1 MKKITA
7 LLTSVLLVL
16 GLLPVFAFAAPAA
29 SGECGAADGSVV
41 WTLDKNGALT
51 VAGHGAMRDY
61 DWGASPWYGN
71 DAIKTVRIG
80 SGVTAVG
87 DYAFYGCASL
97 RQVSLPDGLV
107 SVGDYAFCGCA
118 KLADA
123 ALPGSLREIGSG
135 AFYGCAALTEAAIP
149 AGVETISSYAFY
161 NCAAL
166 ADLALPASLK
176 GIDGSA
182 FSGCAGLSSI
192 LVPDTVTDIADDAF
206 PAQAMLYGGADSALR
221 QWAEDHG
228 RAFTVKGGTKLTLTA
243 PAFVSETS
251 VCVCGFAAPGAE
263 VTCFV
268 NDEKTATV
276 TAAAGGR
283 WSARLPF
290 TGVKEG
296 GSVTV
301 KASVSEGDQTVTRVA
316 SVVYRPAAAAFR
328 ELTLEHNFYTVHV
341 TEEDRNAPKRNVTLS
356 PDRPFSVRVSV
367 TNSDRVER
375 LCLYSTRS
383 GVAKTIE
390 LTYDRNS
397 DSWLGSGWFD
407 NNDHAYVPGTLTVEG
422 KDKNGAD
429 LDAGI
434 SLKLNFLRE
443 PAGYVYEAV
452 RSNKV
457 ADAAAAVYYRDADGR
472 DLLWNAAESEQFNPA
487 PTLPDG
493 SFTWAVPR
501 GTWQIRV
508 TKEGYRNTA
517 TDWMTVPPG
526 SDQVFLPL
534 VTKQAPEIAQLFVY
548 EDRAEI
554 TFTQYMEIG
563 SVNAETLQA
572 EGFAGTIEPIDAEE
586 TTPGSGV
593 FYAKAFRFTPD
604 VPFEGTVRFTV
615 NGVKNY
621 AGIAMAQAYE
631 TALPVAEEP
640 SVFTATDAV
649 SLPCNGAAE
658 IAVSAADA
666 AGATVTATA
675 EDGIIALSDET
686 LTLDA
691 EGKATLTVTGLMPG
705 AARIRFTLDG
715 TALSAQT
722 TVTVLPR
729 TEQAALP
736 GDADGDGAVTP
747 ADARQAL
754 RIAVKLEPCE
764 ADSPVFKAAD
774 ANRDGAVTPEDARLI
789 LRAAVGLEQL

>member
-29 SGECGAADGSVV
+29 SGECGAPGANVT
-41 WTLDKNGALT
+41 WTLDEKGTLT
-51 VAGHGAMRDY
+51 VTGSGAMRDY
-61 DWGASPWYGN
+61 AWGASPWYGN
-71 DAIKTVRIG
+71 GAVRTVTISR
-80 SGVTAVG
+80 GVTAVG
-87 DYAFYGCASL
+87 NYAFYGCAAL
-97 RQVSLPDGLV
+97 RQAVFPEGLV
-107 SVGDYAFCGCA
+107 SVGDYAFCGCTS
-118 KLADA
+118 LSDA
-123 ALPGSLREIGSG
+123 ALPGSLRGIGSG
-135 AFYGCAALTEAAIP
+135 AFYGCAALTETTIP
-149 AGVETISSYAFY
+149 AGVETVPGYAFY
-161 NCAAL
+161 GCTAM
-166 ADLALPASLK
+166 ADLTLPDSLRTI
-176 GIDGSA
+176 GGSA

-221 QWAEDHG
+221 QWAETHG
-228 RAFTVKGGTKLTLTA
+228 HAFTVKGGTKLTLTA
-243 PAFVSETS
+243 PAFVSGTA
-251 VCVCGFAAPGAE
+251 VCVCGFADPGAE
-263 VTCFV
+263 VTCLV
-268 NDEKTATV
+268 NDAKAAMV
-276 TAAAGGR
+276 TASADGR

-296 GSVTV
+296 GSVAL

-316 SVVYRPAAAAFR
+316 SVTYRPDAVAFR
-328 ELTLEHNFYTVHV
+328 ELTLEHNFYTIRV

-375 LCLYSTRS
+375 LYLYSTRN

-397 DSWLGSGWFD
+397 DCWFGSGYFD
-407 NNDHAYVPGTLTVEG
+407 NDDHAYVPGTLTVEG

-429 LDAGI
+429 LDAGV
-434 SLKLNFLRE
+434 SLKLNFLLE

-457 ADAAAAVYYRDADGR
+457 ADAAAAVYYRDADSR
-472 DLLWNAAESEQFNPA
+472 DLLWNAAGSEQFNPA

-493 SFTWAVPR
+493 SFTWAVPK
-501 GTWQIRV
+501 GTWQIWV
-508 TKEGYRNTA
+508 TKEGYRDA
-517 TDWMTVPPG
+517 ASDWMTVPPG

-534 VTKQAPEIAQLFVY
+534 VTKQAPELAQMFVY

-572 EGFAGTIEPIDAEE
+572 EGFAGTIEPMDAEE
-586 TTPGSGV
+586 TAPGSGV

-604 VPFEGTVRFTV
+604 APFEGTVRFTV

-621 AGIAMAQAYE
+621 AGIAMAQTYE
-631 TALPVAEEP
+631 AALPVTEEP

-649 SLPCNGAAE
+649 SLPCNGSAE
-658 IAVSAADA
+658 ITISAADA
-666 AGATVTATA
+666 AGAAVTVSA
-675 EDGIIALSDET
+675 EDGLVALSDDA

-705 AARIRFTLDG
+705 SMKLLFTMDG
-715 TALSAQT
+715 TSLSAGSI
-722 TVTVLPR
+722 VTVLPLC
-729 TEQAALP
+729 EQTVLP
-736 GDADGDGAVTP
+736 GDADGDGRVTP
-747 ADARQAL
+747 EDARLAL
-754 RIAVKLEPCE
+754 RIAVKLEPSE
-764 ADSPVFKAAD
+764 DGSRTFLAAD
-774 ANRDGAVTPEDARLI
+774 VTRDGAVTPEDARLI